1 MSFKLIPS
9 MRMPKKFPDTI
20 AIILGISVIFI
31 ILTWVIP
38 SGQFDRETINGTEM
52 IVAGSYE
59 SVPANPQGLGAFLTA
74 PIKGFISAAFVIG
87 FVFLVGGSF
96 SVLNATGAINAGL
109 FSIIRFTER
118 KPKYKRLIVP
128 FLTALFSLA
137 GATFGMSEEILVFV
151 LITIPLA
158 NALGYDAIIGAAI
171 PVIGTGVGFAGA
183 ITNPFTIGIAQSIAQ
198 VPVFGGMGYRLIVWL
213 VLTIIAGIALY
224 RYALKIEK
232 DPKKSILSELNID
245 ISEKFDLGEVPQLN
259 LRRKIIL
266 LAFLFALVL
275 LIYGVNEFSWYINE
289 IAALFIGLGI
299 LSAIIYRMSA
309 TKAIQAFVEGAQG
322 MMKAALVIGMAKGL
336 LIIAQDG
343 LIIDTL
349 LNSVAEIAGD
359 TPKFISAE
367 LMFLFQCCLNFFIP
381 SGSGQAALTMPIMAP
396 LSDVLGIGREIAV
409 LAFQMGDGLT
419 NMIVPTSGVTMG
431 VLSIANIP
439 YDKWLKWAFPKV
451 LFLILVAMLLLLP
464 PLYLFEW

>member
-1 MSFKLIPS
+1 
-9 MRMPKKFPDTI
+9 MRLPRKFPDTI

-31 ILTWVIP
+31 ALTWIIP
-38 SGQFDRETINGTEM
+38 AGQFDRESIDGTEM
-52 IVAGSYE
+52 IIPGSYE
-59 SVPANPQGLGAFLTA
+59 RVEQNPQGIGAFLTA

-87 FVFLVGGSF
+87 FVFLVGGAF

-109 FSIIRFTER
+109 FSIIKFAE
-118 KPKYKRLIVP
+118 KNPKYKHLIVP
-128 FLTALFSLA
+128 VLTALFSLA

-158 NALGYDAIIGAAI
+158 QALGYDSMIGAAI

-198 VPVFGGMGYRLIVWL
+198 VPVFGGIEYRLVVWFI
-213 VLTIIAGIALY
+213 LTTIAGIALY
-224 RYALKIEK
+224 RYALRIGK
-232 DPKKSILSELNID
+232 DPNKSILSGLNIKAAEKLDKADMPELN
-245 ISEKFDLGEVPQLN
+245 LP
-259 LRRKIIL
+259 RKTIL
-266 LAFLFALVL
+266 YALLFALIL
-275 LIYGVNEFSWYINE
+275 LIYGVNEFGWYINE
-289 IAALFIGLGI
+289 IAALFIGLGL

-309 TKAIQAFVEGAQG
+309 TKAIAAFVEGAQG
-322 MMKAALVIGMAKGL
+322 MMKAALVIGLAKGL
-336 LIIAQDG
+336 LIIAEEG
-343 LIIDTL
+343 LIIDTI
-349 LNSVAEIAGD
+349 LNSVAEVAGD
-359 TPKFISAE
+359 TPKYISAE

-396 LSDVLGIGREIAV
+396 LSDVLGISREIAV

-439 YDKWLKWAFPKV
+439 YDKWLKWALPIF
-451 LFLILVAMLLLLP
+451 ILLVISAMLLMLP
-464 PLYLFEW
+464 PLLLFTW

>member
-1 MSFKLIPS
+1 
-9 MRMPKKFPDTI
+9 MRLPRKFPDTI
-20 AIILGISVIFI
+20 TIILGIAVIFI
-31 ILTWVIP
+31 ALTWIIP
-38 SGQFDRETINGTEM
+38 AGQFDRESINGTEM

-59 SVPANPQGLGAFLTA
+59 RVDQNPQALGAFLTA

-87 FVFLVGGSF
+87 FVFLVGGAF

-109 FSIIRFTER
+109 FSIIKFAER
-118 KPKYKRLIVP
+118 NPKYKHLIVP
-128 FLTALFSLA
+128 LLTALFSLA

-198 VPVFGGMGYRLIVWL
+198 VPVFGGIEYRLVVWF
-213 VLTIIAGIALY
+213 VLTFIAGITLY

-232 DPKKSILSELNID
+232 NPKKSILSDLKIKSGEFD
-245 ISEKFDLGEVPQLN
+245 IKDMPQLN
-259 LRRKIIL
+259 LRRKTIL
-266 LAFLFALVL
+266 FALLLALVL
-275 LIYGVNEFSWYINE
+275 LIYGVNEFDWYINE
-289 IAALFIGLGI
+289 IAALFVGLGI

-309 TKAIQAFVEGAQG
+309 TKAIAAFVEGAQG
-322 MMKAALVIGMAKGL
+322 MMKAALVIGLAKGL
-336 LIIAQDG
+336 LIIAEEG
-343 LIIDTL
+343 LIIDTI

-359 TPKFISAE
+359 TPKYVSAE
-367 LMFLFQCCLNFFIP
+367 LMFIFQCCLNFFIP

-439 YDKWLKWAFPKV
+439 YDKWLKWAFPI
-451 LFLILVAMLLLLP
+451 FIILVISAMLLMLP
-464 PLYLFEW
+464 PLLLLFTW

>member
-1 MSFKLIPS
+1 MSLP
-9 MRMPKKFPDTI
+9 RKFPDTI
-20 AIILGISVIFI
+20 AIILGISIVFI
-31 ILTWVIP
+31 LLTWIIP
-38 SGQFDRETINGTEM
+38 AGQFDRETIDGTDM

-59 SVPANPQGLGAFLTA
+59 RVEANPQGVGAFLTA

-87 FVFLVGGSF
+87 FVFLVGGAF

-109 FSIIRFTER
+109 FSIIKFAE
-118 KPKYKRLIVP
+118 KNPKYKGLIVP

-198 VPVFGGMGYRLIVWL
+198 VPVFGGIEYRLVVWFI
-213 VLTIIAGIALY
+213 LTLIAGIALY

-232 DPKKSILSELNID
+232 DPERSILSGLNIK
-245 ISEKFDLGEVPQLN
+245 SGEELAVGDMPELN
-259 LRRKIIL
+259 LRRKMIL
-266 LAFLFALVL
+266 LALLFALVL
-275 LIYGVNEFSWYINE
+275 LIYGVNEFGWYINE
-289 IAALFIGLGI
+289 IAALFIGLGM
-299 LSAIIYRMSA
+299 LSAVIYRMSA
-309 TKAIQAFVEGAQG
+309 TKAIEAFVEGAQG
-322 MMKAALVIGMAKGL
+322 MMKAALVIGLAKGL
-336 LIIAQDG
+336 LIIAEEG
-343 LIIDTL
+343 LIIDTI
-349 LNSVAEIAGD
+349 LNSVAQLAGD
-359 TPKFISAE
+359 TPKYISAE

-396 LSDVLGIGREIAV
+396 LSDVLGISREIAV

-451 LFLILVAMLLLLP
+451 LILILVSMLLLLP